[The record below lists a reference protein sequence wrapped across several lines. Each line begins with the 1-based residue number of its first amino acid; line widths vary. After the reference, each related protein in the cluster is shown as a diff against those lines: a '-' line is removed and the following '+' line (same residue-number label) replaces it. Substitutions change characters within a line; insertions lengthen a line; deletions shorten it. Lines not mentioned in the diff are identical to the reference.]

1 MCEKACGF
9 CGHRFFSN
17 TDGFVAQKTRETIIE
32 LIENEGVTTFYS
44 GHSKGYDRVC
54 GKIVRSLKGR
64 YKQIKLCWAVP
75 FYMPS
80 LDTKREYY
88 KKLFDEIIQ
97 PDFGNLSSRKAILA
111 RNYWIVD
118 HSDFLICHNSTS
130 PAETAKMKEYANEK
144 SDIHVIEVPA
154 VKKIIYQY
162 Y

>member
-17 TDGFVAQKTRETIIE
+17 SESPVAQKTREIMIE

-44 GHSKGYDRVC
+44 GYSKGYDRIC
-54 GKIVRSLKGR
+54 GKIVRSLKEK
-64 YKQIKLCWAVP
+64 YKQIKLCWTVP

-80 LDTKREYY
+80 LDTKQEYY
-88 KKLFDEIIQ
+88 KRLFDEIIQ

-130 PAETAKMKEYANEK
+130 PAETVKMKEYAKEK
-144 SDIHVIEVPA
+144 SDIRVIEVPA